1 MTSLRAGAL
10 ALAALLGTAAARA
23 EVVRIDPSVRVGELP
38 EAPGRGVPV
47 RWVHGFFAGYPFH
60 IEDARDLLD
69 ERAVVPAFDT
79 WCGTLPGIDLGN
91 GSVADSLGR
100 GAPSLVCAPF
110 LDATQTPEVSCR
122 RLPHLPTGSYWRNG
136 GAAMRARGA
145 LAVRRAGV
153 YTFAWGHDDGVSFRV
168 GSTRVYEFPD
178 GTGSRVDLATVSFEQ
193 PGLYPFTL
201 EWFDGIGG
209 AVLDWYVAD
218 GERRAGEF
226 SNFAFA
232 LVPTADLYPLDEL
245 DCTARCEPCGAGTPY
260 CDRDEGRCV
269 ACTEARGCGRCAR
282 CVGGRCE
289 PDPTLVGCG
298 RDAINDAGA
307 TVEVRD
313 AGTLEDASDGEAVL
327 PPATPTGCGCRCPSG
342 ESRVGRVAWALAAVV
357 GSRRRRK

>member
-1 MTSLRAGAL
+1 MTPRRAGAL
-10 ALAALLGTAAARA
+10 ALAMLLGASTARA
-23 EVVRIDPSVRVGELP
+23 EVLRIDPSARVGAVP

-91 GSVADSLGR
+91 GSVPDSLGR

-122 RLPHLPTGSYWRNG
+122 RLPHLPTGGYWRNG

-168 GSTRVYEFPD
+168 GATRVYEFPD
-178 GTGSRVDLATVSFEQ
+178 GTGSRVDVATVSFEQ

-209 AVLDWYVAD
+209 AVIDWYVAE

-226 SNFAFA
+226 SNFTFT
-232 LVPTADLYPLDEL
+232 LVPPTDLFPLDER
-245 DCTARCEPCGAGTPY
+245 DCTARCEPCGEATPY

-269 ACTEARGCGRCAR
+269 ACTATRGCGACAR
-282 CVGGRCE
+282 CADGRCT
-289 PDPTLVGCG
+289 PDPGRPGCG
-298 RDAINDAGA
+298 PAAPVDAGDDA
-307 TVEVRD
+307 SARD
-313 AGTLEDASDGEAVL
+313 AGTLEDAADGGAS
-327 PPATPTGCGCRCPSG
+327 PAPTASPGCGCRGPAG
-342 ESRVGRVAWALAAVV
+342 ESRAHVVAWMLVAVV
-357 GSRRRRK
+357 GSRRRKR

>member
-1 MTSLRAGAL
+1 MTLLRAGVLALAGAL
-10 ALAALLGTAAARA
+10 ASTAVRA
-23 EVVRIDPSVRVGELP
+23 EVIRIDPAVRVGEVP
-38 EAPGRGVPV
+38 ETPGRGVPV

-100 GAPSLVCAPF
+100 GAPSLICAPF

-122 RLPHLPTGSYWRNG
+122 RLPHVPAGRYWRNG

-168 GSTRVYEFPD
+168 GATRVYEFPD
-178 GTGSRVDLATVSFEQ
+178 GTGSRVDLATVSFDA

-209 AVLDWYVAD
+209 AVIDWYVSD
-218 GERRAGEF
+218 GERRPGEF
-226 SNFAFA
+226 SNFTFA
-232 LVPTADLYPLDEL
+232 LVPPTDLFPLDES
-245 DCTARCEPCGAGTPY
+245 DCTARCEPCGAGAPF

-269 ACTEARGCGRCAR
+269 TCTATRGCGPCAR
-282 CVGGRCE
+282 CAGGRCE
-289 PDPTLVGCG
+289 RAPERSGCG
-298 RDAINDAGA
+298 GATPNDVGAVVEARDAGA
-307 TVEVRD
+307 S
-313 AGTLEDASDGEAVL
+313 EDATDGGVTIAPGG
-327 PPATPTGCGCRCPSG
+327 PPGCGCRSPAG
-342 ESRVGRVAWALAAVV
+342 ETRAGTVAWMLAAVV
-357 GSRRRRK
+357 GSRRRRT

>member
-1 MTSLRAGAL
+1 V
-10 ALAALLGTAAARA
+10 RA
-23 EVVRIDPSVRVGELP
+23 EVIRIDPAVRVGEVP
-38 EAPGRGVPV
+38 ETPGRGVPV

-100 GAPSLVCAPF
+100 GAPSLICAPF
-110 LDATQTPEVSCR
+110 LDPTQTPEVSCR
-122 RLPHLPTGSYWRNG
+122 RLPHVPAGRYWRNG

-168 GSTRVYEFPD
+168 GATRVYEFPD
-178 GTGSRVDLATVSFEQ
+178 GTGSRVDLATVSFDA

-209 AVLDWYVAD
+209 AVIDWYVSD
-218 GERRAGEF
+218 GERRPGEF
-226 SNFAFA
+226 SNFTFA
-232 LVPTADLYPLDEL
+232 LVPPTDLFPLDES
-245 DCTARCEPCGAGTPY
+245 DCTARCEPCGAGAPF

-269 ACTEARGCGRCAR
+269 TCTATRGCGPCAR
-282 CVGGRCE
+282 CAGGRCE
-289 PDPTLVGCG
+289 RAPERSGCG
-298 RDAINDAGA
+298 GATPNDVGAVVEARDAGA
-307 TVEVRD
+307 S
-313 AGTLEDASDGEAVL
+313 EDATDGGVTIAPGG
-327 PPATPTGCGCRCPSG
+327 PPGCGCRSPAG
-342 ESRVGRVAWALAAVV
+342 ETRAGTVAWMLAAVV